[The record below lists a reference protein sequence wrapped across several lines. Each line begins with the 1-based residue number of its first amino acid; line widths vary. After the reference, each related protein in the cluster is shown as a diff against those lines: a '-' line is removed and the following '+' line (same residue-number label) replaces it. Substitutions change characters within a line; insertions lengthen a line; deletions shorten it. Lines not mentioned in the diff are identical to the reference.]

1 MWDKGPVAGARREH
15 VGLIGQGLEP
25 CASVGG
31 GAALDGAVRWVTVGV
46 ASWSAASPSSQINI
60 RSSNHMR
67 CTCGEA
73 ERFTASQPFLLSAPV
88 RPHGQTYH
96 FETVASR
103 RGPWWR
109 FTAGPGDRV
118 TLRRVGCRLPY
129 PASLASVKGC
139 QRNDGFVVVEGQQ
152 RPLFFPCVSKTIR
165 EVHYW
170 PSQTSAGVSSQLSL
184 ALIEQQAPIFL
195 RAHPLLGSASDLS
208 CLSPRTLRAS
218 LASGRAV
225 PMQLCS
231 GLLHRQS
238 GWVFVPHGAY
248 RGRCPH
254 RCYCHGWG
262 A

>member
-1 MWDKGPVAGARREH
+1 MPPPFLKLVSSHKRQAKGVRDPLMGRYRLWDKGPVAGARRVH
-15 VGLIGQGLEP
+15 VGLIGQGPEP

-31 GAALDGAVRWVTVGV
+31 GAALDGAAMGLAVGI
-46 ASWSAASPSSQINI
+46 ACWSAVSPRSQINI

-118 TLRRVGCRLPY
+118 TLRWVGCRLPY

-139 QRNDGFVVVEGQQ
+139 QRNDGFAVVAGADIRLVMV
-152 RPLFFPCVSKTIR
+152 RFFPK
-165 EVHYW
+165 
-170 PSQTSAGVSSQLSL
+170 GV
-184 ALIEQQAPIFL
+184 
-195 RAHPLLGSASDLS
+195 
-208 CLSPRTLRAS
+208 
-218 LASGRAV
+218 
-225 PMQLCS
+225 
-231 GLLHRQS
+231 
-238 GWVFVPHGAY
+238 
-248 RGRCPH
+248 
-254 RCYCHGWG
+254 
-262 A
+262 